1 LARPIY
7 HAELSSR
14 FLEQEVAEFEPVQ
27 PYRIANEIVRKISTM
42 IWDGELD
49 PGSRFP
55 PERDLAE
62 RFKVSRPTLREAIHV
77 LEALGLLEVRGGG
90 GTYVSRKPIALSS
103 RLLEHMLQRDNGLMA
118 ELIETRYEFE
128 GRNSELAAKNATPQD
143 LQRLDKC
150 VQLITASVEA
160 GRDDFRHDIDFH
172 LAVAESTHNRVRLF
186 ITTSMLLAHFEIL
199 RESRRRG
206 VQRNRALV
214 GDLLK
219 EHRAIYSAIKARRPE
234 KAREAMRLH
243 LEAAYERN
251 QLPGGPSPL

>member
-1 LARPIY
+1 M
-7 HAELSSR
+7 
-14 FLEQEVAEFEPVQ
+14 AEFEPVQ

-42 IWDGELD
+42 IWDGEID

-55 PERDLAE
+55 PERELAE
-62 RFKVSRPTLREAIHV
+62 RFNVSRPTLREAIHV
-77 LEALGLLEVRGGG
+77 LEALGLLEVRGGD
-90 GTYVSRKPIALSS
+90 GTYVARKPTALSS
-103 RLLEHMLQRDNGLMA
+103 RLLEHMLQRDDGLMA
-118 ELIETRYEFE
+118 ELIETRHEFE

-143 LQRLDKC
+143 LLRLDKC
-150 VQLITASVEA
+150 VRLITASIEA

-172 LAVAESTHNRVRLF
+172 LAVAEATHNRVRLF
-186 ITTSMLLAHFEIL
+186 ITTSMLLAHFEML

-219 EHRAIYSAIKARRPE
+219 EHRAIYSAIKAKRPE
-234 KAREAMRLH
+234 KARKAMHLH

-251 QLPGGPSPL
+251 QLPGGPPPP